1 MEGGCGL
8 TVIKKLLIFL
18 LTSIVLIYFIFPFV
32 FKSIYISKLNSESQ
46 IYESSLGPIEYKIR
60 GNNGPVVLIAHGTPG
75 GHDQTISHTSS
86 YSCLLYTSPSPRD

>member
-18 LTSIVLIYFIFPFV
+18 STSIVLIYFIFPFV

-60 GNNGPVVLIAHGTPG
+60 PRHTKTPCKEK
-75 GHDQTISHTSS
+75 SE
-86 YSCLLYTSPSPRD
+86 LL